1 MTTLRVQTLHKEV
14 ALAEGSKK
22 RNGRLVLW
30 KVVVFGISAAEL
42 ADDGDESTFWRLVPV
57 VDDGSLACMLQ

>member
-1 MTTLRVQTLHKEV
+1 MTLRVQTVHKV
-14 ALAEGSKK
+14 AAGAEAFMK

-30 KVVVFGISAAEL
+30 KVVVLGISAAEL
-42 ADDGDESTFWRLVPV
+42 ADDGDESTAWMPVPV